1 MADGF
6 VKWFG
11 DEVNRK
17 IEKAI
22 ETGLDRLAAE
32 VQEKAKRSMTRTQ
45 LDPSRD
51 YRRPGDR
58 RFVTASSAP
67 YHPPAVQ
74 RGRLQKSVHIR
85 RRGKYER
92 QVGSRL
98 AYALY
103 LEVGTS
109 RMIERPWLRPALY
122 EVTGQTGEQIWEG
135 LLERG

>member
-1 MADGF
+1 MAKSLEWYGAQIE
-6 VKWFG
+6 K
-11 DEVNRK
+11 K
-17 IEKAI
+17 IERAI
-22 ETGLDRLAAE
+22 GKGLDRLAAQ
-32 VQEKAKRSMTRTQ
+32 VQEKAKRSMTETE

-51 YRRPGDR
+51 YRRKGNR

-92 QVGSRL
+92 QVGSRVP
-98 AYALY
+98 YALY

-122 EVTGQTGEQIWEG
+122 EVTGQTGDEIWEG
-135 LLERG
+135 LLDRS